1 MSRRGALALSLLL
14 AASPLALASCG
25 GGDATPTTAVPLPRV
40 KAAPITVATP
50 EAGSALDGPISV
62 TGTAQVKDSQ
72 LVVELR
78 DTGKGILA
86 STQLGTPR
94 SGVRGVYNVA
104 LDYAGGHE
112 GEAVVSVYAISP
124 YDGSHIHEVNVPVV
138 LGY

>member
-1 MSRRGALALSLLL
+1 MIRRRLAAGSLALLASPLLL
-14 AASPLALASCG
+14 AACG
-25 GGDATPTTAVPLPRV
+25 GGDATPTTAVPLPKV
-40 KAAPITVATP
+40 KAAPITIATP

-78 DTGKGILA
+78 DEGQSILA
-86 STQLGTPR
+86 ATQLGTPK

-112 GEAVVSVYAISP
+112 GNAVVSVYAISP
-124 YDGSHIHEVNVPVV
+124 YDGSHVHEVNVPVV
-138 LGY
+138 LTY